1 MQIKLAYGK
10 TGHTIHLDDSWNVQV
25 VEPRYVPGLPEPFEA
40 LRAALRAPT
49 GSPPLAKI
57 VPFGKKVGIIVN
69 DLTRP
74 TPNPLMLSALFA
86 ELAHIP
92 KDDITLF
99 VALGTHRPNTPAELL
114 AMLGEQALTYRIVQN
129 NAFDLATQVCLGPT
143 QAGTISGSTPNWPP
157 ARSRSSPASS
167 SRTSSPASPAAA
179 RPSCPAWPACAPSC
193 RTTATSTSPARAPPG
208 ASPTATPSGR
218 KCARWRVPPG
228 PASCSTWP
236 STAKKPSPPSLP
248 ATWTRPTPPVRPL
261 CARQP
266 CSRWPQ
272 PFDIVVTTNSG
283 YPLDLNLYQTVKGMS
298 AAAQVVKPGG
308 AIIAVSECW
317 DGIPSH
323 GLFGKLLSQAG
334 SPAKVLET
342 VSQPGFLELDQWEA
356 QVQAQVQLKAE
367 VHVFAGGLTDEQIR
381 AALLIPCRSVE
392 DTLRQLLQ
400 RYGPQARICVLPEGP
415 QTVPYVEE
423 K

>member
-1 MQIKLAYGK
+1 
-10 TGHTIHLDDSWNVQV
+10 
-25 VEPRYVPGLPEPFEA
+25 
-40 LRAALRAPT
+40 
-49 GSPPLAKI
+49 
-57 VPFGKKVGIIVN
+57 
-69 DLTRP
+69 
-74 TPNPLMLSALFA
+74 
-86 ELAHIP
+86 
-92 KDDITLF
+92 
-99 VALGTHRPNTPAELL
+99 
-114 AMLGEQALTYRIVQN
+114 MLGQDALTYRIVQN

-143 QAGTISGSTPNWPP
+143 QAGHDIWLNAELAACPVKILTGFIEPHFFAGFSGGGKAVMPGMAGLRTILQNHCYQHI
-157 ARSRSSPASS
+157 
-167 SRTSSPASPAAA
+167 ASP
-179 RPSCPAWPACAPSC
+179 R
-193 RTTATSTSPARAPPG
+193 ATWGVTHGNPVWEEVREVARAAG
-208 ASPTATPSGR
+208 ATFLLNVALNREKAITAVFAGDLD
-218 KCARWRVPPG
+218 AAHAAG
-228 PASCSTWP
+228 
-236 STAKKPSPPSLP
+236 TAFVRQ
-248 ATWTRPTPPVRPL
+248 AAMQPV
-261 CARQP
+261 A
-266 CSRWPQ
+266 Q
-272 PFDIVVTTNSG
+272 PFDIVVTTKSG

-317 DGIPSH
+317 DGIPGH

-400 RYGPQARICVLPEGP
+400 RYGPQARICILPEGP